1 MKKPKLP
8 FSTKAQLT
16 ALIDQYFNLT
26 EGDFYEDKPI
36 AAGKKT
42 VPAKPST
49 IARNAQSATLTG
61 LAFHLGF
68 NSRRGF
74 YEYERRGRFSEILQR
89 ARLRVESAYERKLH
103 YQSPTGAMFALRN
116 MGWADKPDEKG
127 MLIDINGALRIE
139 IIECGPKPASSEA
152 EVIL

>member
-1 MKKPKLP
+1 MKSRLP
-8 FSTKAQLT
+8 FSTKAQLS

-26 EGDFYEDKPI
+26 EGNLYEDETITDTKPK
-36 AAGKKT
+36 AAKKDT
-42 VPAKPST
+42 P
-49 IARNAQSATLTG
+49 ARNAQPATLTG

-74 YEYERRGRFSEILQR
+74 YEYERRGRFAEILQR
-89 ARLRVESAYERKLH
+89 ARLRVESCYEKKLH

-116 MGWADKPDEKG
+116 MGWSDKPDEKG
-127 MLIDINGALRIE
+127 TLIDINDALKIE